1 MKKEIKLSN
10 GKKATIQE
18 GKGKD
23 LFWAQRNASD
33 PSDIIKLLMV
43 RLIKINGEPIT
54 EEILDELPI
63 GDVMLLIREFTET
76 YFPLLAEKQSSA

>member
-1 MKKEIKLSN
+1 MKEINLSD
-10 GKKATIQE
+10 GRKATIQQ

-43 RLIKINGEPIT
+43 RLVKIDGEQVT
-54 EEILDELPI
+54 EDILDDLPI
-63 GDVMLLIREFTET
+63 GDVMLLIREFSDS
-76 YFPLLAEKQSSA
+76 YSPLLVEKQSSA

>member
-1 MKKEIKLSN
+1 MKEISLSD
-10 GKKATIQE
+10 GRKATIQQ

-43 RLIKINGEPIT
+43 RLVKIDGEQVT
-54 EEILDELPI
+54 EDILDDLPI
-63 GDVMLLIREFTET
+63 GDVMLLIREFSDG
-76 YFPLLAEKQSSA
+76 YSPLLVEKQSSA